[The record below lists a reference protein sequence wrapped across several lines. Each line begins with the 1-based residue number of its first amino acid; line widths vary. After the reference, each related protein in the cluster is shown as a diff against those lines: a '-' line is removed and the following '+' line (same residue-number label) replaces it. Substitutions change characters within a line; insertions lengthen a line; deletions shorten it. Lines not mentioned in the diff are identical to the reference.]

1 MTAWVTGICPGKNGP
16 PETHKASNRE
26 RMSTVVLM
34 RFSVLDRAA
43 GTHHESHD
51 ETLRSV
57 ANHAQHVEKLG
68 FSRFLVAEHHGVP
81 GIPGSQPAQLATYVA
96 AHTSTI
102 RVGTGGIMVP
112 NHPPYLIAEQ
122 IGLLQSLFPN
132 RIDIG
137 LGSSV
142 GFTKPVREALRQGEP
157 KELKARLED
166 DVEELL
172 GYLAG
177 TGAVSSYPADNAR
190 TPIYMLAGY
199 RSALTA
205 AKHGIGV
212 ITGGPLSTQADAI
225 KAYRD
230 NFTPSEFL
238 DEPSAIASLNIA
250 VADTTEKARNLL
262 LPEAHSQVLSRSTG
276 VFDELRV
283 AADLDLDSLTAQQ
296 KKRIDE
302 SLAHTVYGTKDE
314 VAAMLD
320 DAAQNLSVEEF
331 LVTGDIPDREGRS
344 YSEELLMHLM

>member
-1 MTAWVTGICPGKNGP
+1 
-16 PETHKASNRE
+16 
-26 RMSTVVLM
+26 MSTVVLM

-43 GTHHESHD
+43 GTHNETPD
-51 ETLRSV
+51 ETLRGV
-57 ANHAQHVEKLG
+57 ASHAQYVEKLG

-96 AHTSTI
+96 ANTSTI

-122 IGLLQSLFPN
+122 IGLLQSLFPD

-142 GFTKPVREALRQGEP
+142 GFTKPVRQALRQGE
-157 KELKARLED
+157 ARLED

-190 TPIYMLAGY
+190 TPIYMLAGF

-205 AKHGIGV
+205 AKLGIGV
-212 ITGGPLSTQADAI
+212 ITGGPVSTQADAI
-225 KAYRD
+225 KTYRE
-230 NFTPSEFL
+230 NFQPSQVL
-238 DEPSAIASLNIA
+238 DSPHVIASMNIA
-250 VADTTEKARNLL
+250 AADTTEAARNLL
-262 LPEAHSQVLSRSTG
+262 LPEAYSQVLSRSTG
-276 VFDELRV
+276 VFEQLRPASELDV
-283 AADLDLDSLTAQQ
+283 ESLTSQQ

-302 SLAHTVYGTKDE
+302 SLANTIYGTAE
-314 VAAMLD
+314 QVQALLA
-320 DAAQNLSVEEF
+320 DATAQLGVDEF
-331 LVTGDIPDREGRS
+331 LVTGDIPDREGRNR
-344 YSEELLMHLM
+344 SEELLASLM

>member
-1 MTAWVTGICPGKNGP
+1 
-16 PETHKASNRE
+16 
-26 RMSTVVLM
+26 MSTVVLM

-43 GTHHESHD
+43 GTRNEIPD
-51 ETLRSV
+51 ETLRGV

-68 FSRFLVAEHHGVP
+68 FSRFLLAEHHGVP

-96 AHTSTI
+96 ANTSTI

-112 NHPPYLIAEQ
+112 NHPQYLIAEQ
-122 IGLLQSLFPN
+122 IGLLQSLFPD

-142 GFTKPVREALRQGEP
+142 GFTKPVRQALRQGEP

-166 DVEELL
+166 DIEELL

-190 TPIYMLAGY
+190 TPIYMLAGF

-205 AKHGIGV
+205 ARLGIGV

-225 KAYRD
+225 KAYRE
-230 NFTPSEFL
+230 NFQPSQVL
-238 DEPSAIASLNIA
+238 DSPHVIASMNIA
-250 VADTTEKARNLL
+250 AADTTEAARNLL
-262 LPEAHSQVLSRSTG
+262 LPEAYSQVLSRSTG
-276 VFDELRV
+276 VFEQLRTASEL
-283 AADLDLDSLTAQQ
+283 DIDSLTSQQ

-302 SLAHTVYGTKDE
+302 SLANAIYGTAAE
-314 VAAMLD
+314 VGVLLA
-320 DAAQNLSVEEF
+320 DATAQLGVDEF
-331 LVTGDIPDREGRS
+331 LVTGDIPHREGRS
-344 YSEELLMHLM
+344 RSEELLAGIM

>member
-1 MTAWVTGICPGKNGP
+1 
-16 PETHKASNRE
+16 
-26 RMSTVVLM
+26 MSTVVLM

-43 GTHHESHD
+43 GTHDETPD
-51 ETLRSV
+51 ETLRGV
-57 ANHAQHVEKLG
+57 ASHAQHVEKLG

-81 GIPGSQPAQLATYVA
+81 GIPGSQPAQLGTYVA
-96 AHTSTI
+96 ANTSTI

-122 IGLLQSLFPN
+122 IGLLQSLFPE

-142 GFTKPVREALRQGEP
+142 GFTKPVRQALRQGEP

-177 TGAVSSYPADNAR
+177 EGAVSSYPADNAR
-190 TPIYMLAGY
+190 TPIYMLAGF

-205 AKHGIGV
+205 AKLGIGV

-225 KAYRD
+225 KAYRE
-230 NFTPSEFL
+230 NFQPSQVL
-238 DEPSAIASLNIA
+238 DSPHVIASMNIA
-250 VADTTEKARNLL
+250 AADNTEAARDLL
-262 LPEAHSQVLSRSTG
+262 LPEAYSQVLSRSTG
-276 VFDELRV
+276 VFEQLKSASELNIE
-283 AADLDLDSLTAQQ
+283 SLTSQQ

-302 SLAHTVYGTKDE
+302 SLANTIYGTAEE
-314 VAAMLD
+314 VQALLA
-320 DAAQNLSVEEF
+320 DATAKLGVDEF

-344 YSEELLMHLM
+344 RSEELLASLM

>member
-1 MTAWVTGICPGKNGP
+1 
-16 PETHKASNRE
+16 
-26 RMSTVVLM
+26 MSTVVLM

-43 GTHHESHD
+43 GTHNETPD
-51 ETLRSV
+51 ETLRGV

-96 AHTSTI
+96 ANTSTI

-122 IGLLQSLFPN
+122 IGLLQSLFPD

-142 GFTKPVREALRQGEP
+142 GFTKPVRQALRQGEP

-177 TGAVSSYPADNAR
+177 TGAMSSYPADNAR
-190 TPIYMLAGY
+190 TPVYMLAGF

-205 AKHGIGV
+205 AKLGIGV

-225 KAYRD
+225 KAYRE
-230 NFTPSEFL
+230 NFQPSQVL
-238 DEPSAIASLNIA
+238 DSPHVIASLNIA
-250 VADTTEKARNLL
+250 AADTTEAARNLL
-262 LPEAHSQVLSRSTG
+262 LPEAYSQVLSRSTG
-276 VFDELRV
+276 VFEQLKSASELNIE
-283 AADLDLDSLTAQQ
+283 SLTSQQ

-302 SLAHTVYGTKDE
+302 SLANTFYGTAAE
-314 VAAMLD
+314 VQALLA
-320 DAAQNLSVEEF
+320 DATAKLGVDEF

-344 YSEELLMHLM
+344 RSEELLAGIM

>member
-1 MTAWVTGICPGKNGP
+1 
-16 PETHKASNRE
+16 
-26 RMSTVVLM
+26 MSTVVLM

-43 GTHHESHD
+43 GTHNETPD
-51 ETLRSV
+51 ETLRGV
-57 ANHAQHVEKLG
+57 ASHAQHVEKLG

-96 AHTSTI
+96 ANTSTI

-122 IGLLQSLFPN
+122 IGLLQSLFPD

-142 GFTKPVREALRQGEP
+142 GFTKPVRQALRQGEP

-177 TGAVSSYPADNAR
+177 EGVVSSYPADHAR
-190 TPIYMLAGY
+190 TPIYMLVGF

-205 AKHGIGV
+205 AKLGIGV

-225 KAYRD
+225 KAYWE
-230 NFTPSEFL
+230 NFQPSQVL
-238 DEPSAIASLNIA
+238 DRPHVIASLNIA
-250 VADTTEKARNLL
+250 AADTTEAARNLL
-262 LPEAHSQVLSRSTG
+262 LPEAYSQVLSRSTG
-276 VFDELRV
+276 VFEQLKSASELNIE
-283 AADLDLDSLTAQQ
+283 SLTSQQ

-302 SLAHTVYGTKDE
+302 SLANTIYGTAAE
-314 VAAMLD
+314 VQALLA
-320 DAAQNLSVEEF
+320 DATAKLGVDEF

-344 YSEELLMHLM
+344 RSEELLASLM

>member
-1 MTAWVTGICPGKNGP
+1 MK
-16 PETHKASNRE
+16 

-43 GTHHESHD
+43 GTSHETPE
-51 ETLRSV
+51 ETLRGV
-57 ANHAQHVEKLG
+57 AAHAQHVEQLG

-122 IGLLQSLFPN
+122 IGLLQSLFPG

-142 GFTKPVREALRQGEP
+142 GFTKPVRQALRQGDP
-157 KELKARLED
+157 HELKARLEK
-166 DVEELL
+166 DVDELL
-172 GYLAG
+172 DYLSG
-177 TGAVSSYPADNAR
+177 RGAVSSYPTDNAR

-205 AKHGIGV
+205 AKLGIGV

-225 KAYRD
+225 KAYQE
-230 NFTPSEFL
+230 NFQPSQVL
-238 DEPSAIASLNIA
+238 DAPRVIASLNIA
-250 VADTTEKARNLL
+250 AADTTDAARNLL
-262 LPEAHSQVLSRSTG
+262 LPEAYSQVLSRSTG
-276 VFDELRV
+276 VFDQLRTASEL
-283 AADLDLDSLTAQQ
+283 DIDSLTSQQ

-302 SLAHTVYGTKDE
+302 SLVNAIYGTAAE
-314 VAAMLD
+314 VGALLA
-320 DAAQNLSVEEF
+320 DATAQLSVDEF
-331 LVTGDIPDREGRS
+331 LITGDIPDREGRS
-344 YSEELLMHLM
+344 RSEELLAGIM

>member
-1 MTAWVTGICPGKNGP
+1 
-16 PETHKASNRE
+16 
-26 RMSTVVLM
+26 MSTVVLM

-43 GTHHESHD
+43 GTHNETPD
-51 ETLRSV
+51 ETLRGV
-57 ANHAQHVEKLG
+57 ATHAQHVEKLG
-68 FSRFLVAEHHGVP
+68 FTRFLVAEHHGVP

-96 AHTSTI
+96 ANTSTI

-122 IGLLQSLFPN
+122 IGLLQSLFPD

-142 GFTKPVREALRQGEP
+142 GFTKPVRQALRQGEP

-172 GYLAG
+172 GYLVG

-190 TPIYMLAGY
+190 TPIYMLAGF

-205 AKHGIGV
+205 AKLGIGV

-225 KAYRD
+225 KVYRE
-230 NFTPSEFL
+230 NFQPSQVL
-238 DEPSAIASLNIA
+238 DGPHVIASLNIA
-250 VADTTEKARNLL
+250 AADTTEAARNLL
-262 LPEAHSQVLSRSTG
+262 LPEAYSQVLSRSTG
-276 VFDELRV
+276 VFEQLRSASEL
-283 AADLDLDSLTAQQ
+283 DIDSLTSQQ

-302 SLAHTVYGTKDE
+302 SLVNAIYGTAAE
-314 VAAMLD
+314 VGVLLA
-320 DAAQNLSVEEF
+320 DATAQLGVDEF

-344 YSEELLMHLM
+344 RSEELLASLM

>member
-1 MTAWVTGICPGKNGP
+1 
-16 PETHKASNRE
+16 
-26 RMSTVVLM
+26 M

-43 GTHHESHD
+43 GTHDETPD
-51 ETLRSV
+51 ETLRGV

-96 AHTSTI
+96 ANTSTI

-122 IGLLQSLFPN
+122 IGLLQSLFPE

-142 GFTKPVREALRQGEP
+142 GFTKPVRQALRQGEP

-177 TGAVSSYPADNAR
+177 MGEVSSYPADNAH
-190 TPIYMLAGY
+190 TPIYMLAGF

-205 AKHGIGV
+205 ARLGIGV

-225 KAYRD
+225 KAYRE
-230 NFTPSEFL
+230 NFQPSKVL
-238 DEPSAIASLNIA
+238 DSPHVIASLNIA
-250 VADTTEKARNLL
+250 AADTTEAARNLL
-262 LPEAHSQVLSRSTG
+262 LPEAYSQVLSRSTG
-276 VFDELRV
+276 VFDQLRTASEL
-283 AADLDLDSLTAQQ
+283 DIDSLTSQQ

-302 SLAHTVYGTKDE
+302 SLGNAIYGTAAE
-314 VAAMLD
+314 VGALLA
-320 DAAQNLSVEEF
+320 DATAQLGVDEF
-331 LVTGDIPDREGRS
+331 LITGDIPDREGRS
-344 YSEELLMHLM
+344 RSEELLAGIM

>member
-1 MTAWVTGICPGKNGP
+1 
-16 PETHKASNRE
+16 
-26 RMSTVVLM
+26 MSTVVLM

-43 GTHHESHD
+43 GTHSETSD
-51 ETLRSV
+51 ETLRGV
-57 ANHAQHVEKLG
+57 ATHAQHVEKLG

-96 AHTSTI
+96 ANTSTV

-122 IGLLQSLFPN
+122 IGLLQSLFPE

-142 GFTKPVREALRQGEP
+142 GFTKPVRHALRQGEP

-177 TGAVSSYPADNAR
+177 TGAVSSYPADSAR
-190 TPIYMLAGY
+190 TPIYMLAGF

-205 AKHGIGV
+205 AKLGIGV

-225 KAYRD
+225 RAYRE
-230 NFTPSEFL
+230 NFQPSKVL
-238 DEPSAIASLNIA
+238 DSPHVIASLNIA
-250 VADTTEKARNLL
+250 AADTTEAARNLL
-262 LPEAHSQVLSRSTG
+262 LPEAYSQVLSRSTG
-276 VFDELRV
+276 VFDPLRTASEL
-283 AADLDLDSLTAQQ
+283 DIDSLTSQQ

-302 SLAHTVYGTKDE
+302 SLVNAIYGTAAE
-314 VAAMLD
+314 VGALLA
-320 DAAQNLSVEEF
+320 DATAQLSVDEF
-331 LVTGDIPDREGRS
+331 LITGDIPDREGRS
-344 YSEELLMHLM
+344 RSEELLAGIM

>member
-1 MTAWVTGICPGKNGP
+1 MK
-16 PETHKASNRE
+16 

-43 GTHHESHD
+43 GTSHETPE
-51 ETLRSV
+51 ETLRGV
-57 ANHAQHVEKLG
+57 AAHAQHVEQLG

-122 IGLLQSLFPN
+122 IGLLQSLFPG

-142 GFTKPVREALRQGEP
+142 GFTKPVRQALRQGDP
-157 KELKARLED
+157 HELKARLEK
-166 DVEELL
+166 DVDELL
-172 GYLAG
+172 DYLSG
-177 TGAVSSYPADNAR
+177 RGAVSSYPADNAR
-190 TPIYMLAGY
+190 TSIYMLAGY

-205 AKHGIGV
+205 AKLGIGV

-225 KAYRD
+225 KAYQE
-230 NFTPSEFL
+230 NFQPSQVL
-238 DEPSAIASLNIA
+238 DAPRVIASLNIA
-250 VADTTEKARNLL
+250 AADTTDAARNLL
-262 LPEAHSQVLSRSTG
+262 LPEAYSQVLSRSTG
-276 VFDELRV
+276 VFDQLRTASEL
-283 AADLDLDSLTAQQ
+283 DIDSLTSQQ

-302 SLAHTVYGTKDE
+302 SLVNAIYGTAAE
-314 VAAMLD
+314 VGALLA
-320 DAAQNLSVEEF
+320 DATAQLSVDEF
-331 LVTGDIPDREGRS
+331 LITGDIPDREGRS
-344 YSEELLMHLM
+344 RSEELLAGIM

>member
-1 MTAWVTGICPGKNGP
+1 
-16 PETHKASNRE
+16 
-26 RMSTVVLM
+26 MSTVVLM

-43 GTHHESHD
+43 GTHNETPD
-51 ETLRSV
+51 ETLRGV
-57 ANHAQHVEKLG
+57 ASHAQHVEKLG

-96 AHTSTI
+96 ANTSTI

-122 IGLLQSLFPN
+122 IGLLQSLFPD

-142 GFTKPVREALRQGEP
+142 GFTKPVRQALRQGEP
-157 KELKARLED
+157 KGLKARLED

-177 TGAVSSYPADNAR
+177 TGSVSSYPVDNAR
-190 TPIYMLAGY
+190 TPIYMLAGF

-205 AKHGIGV
+205 AKLGIGV

-225 KAYRD
+225 KAYRE
-230 NFTPSEFL
+230 NFQPSQVL
-238 DEPSAIASLNIA
+238 DRPHVIASLNIA
-250 VADTTEKARNLL
+250 AADTTEAARNLL
-262 LPEAHSQVLSRSTG
+262 LPEAYSQVLSRSTG
-276 VFDELRV
+276 VFDQLRTASELEI
-283 AADLDLDSLTAQQ
+283 DSLTSQQ

-302 SLAHTVYGTKDE
+302 SLVNAIYGTAAE
-314 VAAMLD
+314 VGALLA
-320 DAAQNLSVEEF
+320 DATAQLSVDEF
-331 LVTGDIPDREGRS
+331 LITGDIPDREGRS
-344 YSEELLMHLM
+344 RSEELLAGIM